1 MSVCESGIIAQAV
14 LQNQAD
20 RFYWMQLNRRYLIVF
35 DSRKHAMTRLITS
48 RRAFT
53 LVELLVVIAI
63 IGVLIALL
71 LPAVQSA
78 RESGRRAQCKNNIK
92 QIALGVHNHHDVN
105 NRIPPI
111 IAQQALGGFREGW
124 GWLPFMLPY
133 VEQTGLYNQ
142 INFKSNVCCRS
153 QAAVHNALVPSFYC
167 PSDPM
172 GSNVLH
178 DRGLP
183 NSTCNDGSGAATHA
197 PPPGPP
203 NAGANIISTRP
214 THYVGS
220 FGDGFVIGDTLGF
233 TVGASAQ
240 ARGCGG
246 CSQTGASNAAGPN
259 CPTPGSGFGGGR
271 FHRGFWNYLNDTSTI
286 TFGQVLDG
294 TSFTIM
300 VGHTSSIAMGYDNV
314 GSRTPATSTA
324 RACRSTSTFGPRY
337 NRARS
342 SVRDVTW
349 LAHPGADVDSR
360 VIILRE
366 VFLRWAMPRSIS
378 SARPS
383 TKGCTTRW
391 EAGTAA
397 NRPQGFRGVVRCSTS

>member
-314 GSRTPATSTA
+314 WFTNTGNVNGTSLPINFNIRPSLQQGSFFCPGCNLAGTPWRGRGFQSHHPQGSVFAMGDASVHFLRETIDQRVYNAMGSRHGGEP
-324 RACRSTSTFGPRY
+324 
-337 NRARS
+337 
-342 SVRDVTW
+342 
-349 LAHPGADVDSR
+349 
-360 VIILRE
+360 
-366 VFLRWAMPRSIS
+366 
-378 SARPS
+378 
-383 TKGCTTRW
+383 TT
-391 EAGTAA
+391 GL
-397 NRPQGFRGVVRCSTS
+397 